1 MTTPI
6 ARPSHAIKPTQNTA
20 PVYEFHALY
29 THDLRRKQKRWQD
42 GTLRFHTFNKRIM
55 VYDTTGNLI
64 GDTHW
69 KESASLQDGDELEL
83 EVGVLVQVGECTG
96 TQETDLRGLFE
107 KPKRGEREQA
117 QTERNCNTQNAPI
130 DRHATRLPPP
140 ALPARPEHL
149 KHKSLNAL
157 LGTPKGVLGKA
168 VLPVK
173 SPYEIN
179 NGAGRID
186 ERAAK
191 RQKVGGDHAWN
202 ITRTTTPTH
211 TSKGKETSLRTRQVD
226 ARSRAT
232 SKVPAKQRA
241 ALASGQRRLG
251 VTEVIDITSENDDEN
266 LASEITLPE
275 TPRGL
280 RSATPILKPK
290 RIPAVPLTW
299 RKVDSPLTEI
309 QPSSPPIST
318 KNRIHNVEA
327 NAPHRS
333 RDGEHIEFQ
342 DITEILSPERLP
354 QLKLIKL
361 AKVKPR
367 NKLVCAKPSPKLID
381 KAAKYDSLPTEKR
394 SSSVAKPK
402 SKRQNVTHM
411 VEFESSLPSSP
422 IFSTMCAQDAERRLS
437 PAKANEQTFR
447 NAVEEQ
453 DFIPKRRTSAVATG
467 VRNFHRVQS
476 ENDAPAFVERGGRG
490 SVADVDQEPPEA
502 VAGRPPAGKLKQAH
516 SGKKPMK
523 RSLSE
528 NEGIRNQAPSNIKG
542 HARGATECL
551 EKQKDQEKG
560 AWTVEALDFFD
571 WRPPD
576 WQERQ
581 KRKDSRSSN
590 HVVQVAG

>member
-6 ARPSHAIKPTQNTA
+6 ARQSHAIKPTQNTA
-20 PVYEFHALY
+20 PVHEFRALY

-55 VYDTTGNLI
+55 VYDTARNLI

-107 KPKRGEREQA
+107 KPKKDKREQE
-117 QTERNCNTQNAPI
+117 QTERNCNTQNAPM
-130 DRHATRLPPP
+130 DRNAARLPPP

-149 KHKSLNAL
+149 KHKSLNTL

-168 VLPVK
+168 ALPTK
-173 SPYEIN
+173 SPYEMK
-179 NGAGRID
+179 NGAGGVD
-186 ERAAK
+186 ERATK
-191 RQKVGGDHAWN
+191 RQKMGRDHAWN
-202 ITRTTTPTH
+202 VIRTTTPAH
-211 TSKGKETSLRTRQVD
+211 TSKGKETSLQAGQVD
-226 ARSRAT
+226 AKSKAT
-232 SKVPAKQRA
+232 SKISAKQRA
-241 ALASGQRRLG
+241 PLASGQKRLG

-290 RIPAVPLTW
+290 RIPAVPLAW

-327 NAPHRS
+327 NVPHRP
-333 RDGEHIEFQ
+333 RDGENVEFQ
-342 DITEILSPERLP
+342 DIREILSPEREP
-354 QLKLIKL
+354 RLKLIKL
-361 AKVKPR
+361 VKVKPR
-367 NKLVCAKPSPKLID
+367 NKLVCAKPSSKLID
-381 KAAKYDSLPTEKR
+381 KAVKGDGIPTEKR
-394 SSSVAKPK
+394 SSSAAKPK
-402 SKRQNVTHM
+402 SKRQSVAPI
-411 VEFESSLPSSP
+411 VEFESSPPSSP
-422 IFSTMCAQDAERRLS
+422 IFSAMCAQEAGRRLS
-437 PAKANEQTFR
+437 PAKANERTVR
-447 NAVEEQ
+447 KAADEQ
-453 DFIPKRRTSAVATG
+453 DVNPERRTSVIARDI
-467 VRNFHRVQS
+467 RNFHRVQS
-476 ENDAPAFVERGGRG
+476 ENDAAAFFPQDGQDLAAE
-490 SVADVDQEPPEA
+490 VDQEPLEA
-502 VAGRPPAGKLKQAH
+502 AASRPPARKLNPAH
-516 SGKKPMK
+516 LGKKAIR

-528 NEGIRNQAPSNIKG
+528 NEGIRNQAPSDIKG
-542 HARGATECL
+542 DAQGAAKSL

-581 KRKDSRSSN
+581 KQKDSLSGT